1 MTSRRSKPKEAM
13 EVESPGMHEAA
24 AGEDGGVFFCVAVTS
39 RGRKDRIAYFQAEA
53 DAEDEEEEARELAAL
68 CLGHAPEHHRWHHH
82 TIDERRTFAFLAADD
97 GHTYFAVADPTP
109 GGAETVRF
117 LERVRDAF
125 TAAPR
130 RHLRDDAVAPVV
142 RQFVQALRAA
152 AAHQNYPMAGS
163 ASPGSDPPGDPPLA
177 GGDNDEEDQRDEQ
190 PEAEGASWRRTRS
203 WWGYYTKVVIAVDL
217 ALCLVLFFV
226 WMIVCNGFRCVQR

>member
-1 MTSRRSKPKEAM
+1 MK
-13 EVESPGMHEAA
+13 VESPGMHEAA
-24 AGEDGGVFFCVAVTS
+24 AAGEDDGGVSFCVAVTS
-39 RGRKDRIAYFQAEA
+39 RGRMDRISYFQAEA
-53 DAEDEEEEARELAAL
+53 GDEDDEEEARELAAF

-82 TIDERRTFAFLAADD
+82 TVDEQRTFAFLAGDD
-97 GHTYFAVADPTP
+97 GRTYFAVADPTP

-117 LERVRDAF
+117 LERVRDAL

-130 RHLRDDAVAPVV
+130 RHHPRDDAVAPVV

-152 AAHQNYPMAGS
+152 AAHQNYPMAAGS
-163 ASPGSDPPGDPPLA
+163 SSPGDPPLA
-177 GGDNDEEDQRDEQ
+177 GGDSDEEDLQRDEQ
-190 PEAEGASWRRTRS
+190 PEAEGASSRRTLHSRTTPTRS

-226 WMIVCNGFRCVQR
+226 WLIACNGFRCVQR